1 MFIRFLQIASNEAT
15 MKIKFTQALGLPVLF
30 FLNASLA
37 DDNGLANSTVQH
49 KLSLATALQA
59 AQVSVTTCRKQN
71 LNISA
76 AVVDSSGLLQVLLRD
91 TNASPVSVSLSQSK
105 AFTAAN
111 FLKDTT
117 QLADLSDTA
126 VGRSKGILMSAGG
139 VLIKVDD
146 VVYGAIGVSGAATGA
161 KDDECARAGLTAI
174 AKSLAKP
181 VDEKN
186 KETEEAK

>member
-1 MFIRFLQIASNEAT
+1 
-15 MKIKFTQALGLPVLF
+15 MKVKFTQALGLSVLF
-30 FLNASLA
+30 FLNASVA
-37 DDNGLANSTVQH
+37 DDNGLANSIVQH

-76 AVVDSSGLLQVLLRD
+76 AVVDSSGLLQVLLKD

-161 KDDECARAGLTAI
+161 KDDECARAGFTAI
-174 AKSLAKP
+174 AESLAKP
-181 VDEKN
+181 VAEKS

>member
-1 MFIRFLQIASNEAT
+1 
-15 MKIKFTQALGLPVLF
+15 MKINKKSILGLLALLYITPVY
-30 FLNASLA
+30 A
-37 DDNGLANSTVQH
+37 DNNGLENSVAQH
-49 KLSLATALQA
+49 RLSLAKALQA
-59 AQVSVTTCRKQN
+59 AEVSVVSCRKQN
-71 LNISA
+71 LNVSA

-91 TNASPVSVSLSQSK
+91 TNASPISTILSQRK

-126 VGRSKGILMSAGG
+126 VGRSEGILMSAGG

-161 KDDECARAGLTAI
+161 KDDECAKAGLQAI
-174 AKSLAKP
+174 TKSLSKKAPKDSE
-181 VDEKN
+181 VN
-186 KETEEAK
+186 KEEDDSKKKN

>member
-1 MFIRFLQIASNEAT
+1 MKFNNKLALELLLSFLT
-15 MKIKFTQALGLPVLF
+15 LF
-30 FLNASLA
+30 CLKVGNAEDS
-37 DDNGLANSTVQH
+37 GLANSIVQH
-49 KLSLATALQA
+49 KLSLASALQA

-71 LNISA
+71 LDISA

-91 TNASPVSVSLSQSK
+91 TKASPVSATLSQRK

-126 VGRSKGILMSAGG
+126 TGRSEGILMSAGG
-139 VLIKVDD
+139 VLIKVDE

-161 KDDECARAGLTAI
+161 KDDECARAGFMAI
-174 AKSLAKP
+174 SESLAKLKAESKA
-181 VDEKN
+181 VDDSKLKN
-186 KETEEAK
+186 

>member
-1 MFIRFLQIASNEAT
+1 MRISY
-15 MKIKFTQALGLPVLF
+15 KQAMGLSVMV
-30 FLNASLA
+30 FLNSASA
-37 DDNGLANSTVQH
+37 VDNGLANSVVQH

-59 AQVSVTTCRKQN
+59 ADVSVTACRKQK
-71 LNISA
+71 IDVSA

-91 TNASPVSVSLSQSK
+91 TNASPISATLSQSK

-126 VGRSKGILMSAGG
+126 VGRSEGVLMSAGG
-139 VLIKVDD
+139 VLIKVDG

-161 KDDECARAGLTAI
+161 KDDECARAGFTAI
-174 AKSLAKP
+174 SESLAKP
-181 VDEKN
+181 VAEKS
-186 KETEEAK
+186 KEPEGTK

>member
-1 MFIRFLQIASNEAT
+1 
-15 MKIKFTQALGLPVLF
+15 MKINKRVLKMAL
-30 FLNASLA
+30 SLSFMLSLSSGA
-37 DDNGLANSTVQH
+37 AEDSGLANSVVQH
-49 KLSLATALQA
+49 KLSLASALQA
-59 AQVSVTTCRKQN
+59 AQVSVTSCRKQN

-91 TNASPVSVSLSQSK
+91 TNASPVSAALSQRK

-126 VGRSKGILMSAGG
+126 TGRSEGILMSAGG

-146 VVYGAIGVSGAATGA
+146 IVYGAIGVSGAATGA
-161 KDDECARAGLTAI
+161 QDDECARAGFMAI
-174 AKSLAKP
+174 SQSLAKP
-181 VDEKN
+181 EADTNPVAADGPKPKN
-186 KETEEAK
+186 